1 MHMNEIKMF
10 LEQILNNIT
19 DDFNVEYIE
28 LGGQKIL
35 HIKTG
40 DSKVLIGKRGD
51 NLKSINHLIK
61 KIAIKMGIE
70 DRFLVDIN
78 EYKMKEIKDIAEKAK
93 MLANRART
101 LQYNVEMPPMSAYE
115 RLIVHATL
123 SDEPGIETES
133 HGEGRDRKLVI
144 KFIG

>member
-1 MHMNEIKMF
+1 MNEIKTL
-10 LEQILNNIT
+10 LEQILRNLT
-19 DDFNVEYIE
+19 EDFEVEYLE

-40 DSKVLIGKRGD
+40 DSKILIGKRGD
-51 NLKSINHLIK
+51 NLRSINHLLK
-61 KIAIKMGIE
+61 KIALKKGME
-70 DRFLVDIN
+70 DRFLIDIN
-78 EYKMKEIKDIAEKAK
+78 EYKIKEIKDIAEKAK

-133 HGEGRDRKLVI
+133 HGEGKDRKLVI
-144 KFIG
+144 KFTG